1 MGKNLPVACTYLRWL
16 IEQNHHVCDN
26 CRAMRCGSKPTRPGS
41 LDPWMDE
48 RLTRA
53 LLLSM
58 PAARGKPCHV
68 RPRLESS
75 EEHTDPLFFFF
86 WFASPPERIL
96 SRFYMGM

>member
-1 MGKNLPVACTYLRWL
+1 
-16 IEQNHHVCDN
+16 
-26 CRAMRCGSKPTRPGS
+26 
-41 LDPWMDE
+41 MDE

-75 EEHTDPLFFFF
+75 EEHTDPLFFF